1 MRYYV
6 ALLLLVAGFTIP
18 WANMTHPA
26 EWSQF
31 VSGIGSLPDDLAA
44 VILAHNPKTVAD
56 IKARYVSDPFSRSPK
71 VRVLIVPGHEPD
83 YGGAEYKDLKERDMA
98 VELAQD
104 LKGFLDVDQHF
115 QSFMTR
121 DANAWSPG
129 FAAYF
134 KNNWDDIIAW
144 QKASHAQESQLIKIG
159 SVPAPVSTVYHNKA
173 PEDVAFRLYGIT
185 KWANENDIDITIHIH
200 FNDSPD
206 RRAGEP
212 GTHSGFAIYVPAAQ
226 YGNSSTTKAVASAV
240 FKRLKKYNPV
250 SDLTGESNGIIDEPK
265 LIAVGVD
272 NTADSASM
280 LIEYGYLYEQQFQD
294 PAVRSIALKD
304 LAYQTY
310 LGLQDFFSPTNTV
323 DLSKRY
329 DSLALPHS
337 WQEPITD
344 KNTVGP
350 DVFALQTALE
360 ADGEYPPIDQTANDC
375 PRSGRLGPC
384 TKTAIQAFQNKY
396 KIHGESGVVGS
407 TTIGK
412 LNQLFSL

>member
-6 ALLLLVAGFTIP
+6 ALLLLVALFCIP
-18 WANMTHPA
+18 WLNQSYPGGLAALWTDA
-26 EWSQF
+26 GDQ
-31 VSGIGSLPDDLAA
+31 VAA
-44 VILAHNPKTVAD
+44 VILAHHPKTVAD
-56 IKARYVSDPFSRSPK
+56 IQSRYVSNPFPQSPR

-83 YGGAEYKDLKERDMA
+83 YGGAEYKNLKERDMN

-115 QSFMTR
+115 QTFITR
-121 DANAWSPG
+121 DMNSWSPD
-129 FAAYF
+129 FANYF
-134 KNNWDDIIAW
+134 KNDWSDIVSW
-144 QKASHAQESQLIKIG
+144 QKASHAEEAQLIKVG
-159 SVPAPVSTVYHNKA
+159 SVPAPVETVYHNAA
-173 PEDVAFRLYGIT
+173 PQDVALRLYGIT
-185 KWANENDIDITIHIH
+185 KWANENDIDITVHVH

-206 RRAGEP
+206 RASGQP
-212 GTHSGFAIYVPAAQ
+212 GTHSGFAIYVPVAQ
-226 YGNSSTTKAVASAV
+226 YGNSTTTKAVASVV

-250 SDLTGESNGIIDEPK
+250 SDLTGESSGIVDEPK
-265 LIAVGVD
+265 LIAIGVD
-272 NTADSASM
+272 NTANSASM
-280 LIEYGYLYEQQFQD
+280 LIEYGYIYEQQFQD
-294 PAVRSIALKD
+294 PSVRSIALKD

-344 KNTVGP
+344 KNSVGP

-360 ADGEYPPIDQTANDC
+360 ADGEYPPTNQTPNDC
-375 PRSGRLGPC
+375 PRSGKLGPC
-384 TKTAIQAFQNKY
+384 TKSALEVFQNKY
-396 KIHGESGVVGS
+396 QINGENGVVGS
-407 TTIGK
+407 TTISK